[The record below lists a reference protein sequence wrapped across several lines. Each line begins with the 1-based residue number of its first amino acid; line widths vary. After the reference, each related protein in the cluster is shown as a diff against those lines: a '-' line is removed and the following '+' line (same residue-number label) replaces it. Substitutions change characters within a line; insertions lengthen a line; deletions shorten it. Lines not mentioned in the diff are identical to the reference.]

1 MNIKQNI
8 ILPVL
13 AIAGLWLMSAC
24 GENFQSDI
32 DKLNAQHGAIEGRV
46 SKLETQVATLNTQMG
61 SISAL
66 AYAVEQGFYITQVK
80 TTAEGYELTL
90 NNGKVIVLQN
100 TPGGTLVPMPA
111 VSMTQINGFYFWT
124 INGIVLTGD
133 DGQPVRAGG
142 TAPVVRFDYTLNQW
156 VISIDG
162 GVTFRNISE
171 YVSVIINDQILLQVI
186 NSYVRQ
192 YQNTIISQQ
201 VLFQIISTYIQQNY
215 KDLFSIDILNQVVDT
230 YIKEHYTRIFS
241 YELLEKIFTQ
251 YNFSYVKDN
260 IKVDK
265 LIDVIIQFIKEH
277 KEVFV
282 NNEVLYAIIT
292 NYIEVNKTTIF
303 SNQLLLEVIN
313 NFIENN
319 ENFIDVELL
328 TQVVNNYIDEHTDVV
343 FNTETIRKL
352 MTEYVRK
359 WYVQIFSQD
368 ILIRVLSTYVTEHSE
383 TIFNRTLIE
392 EVINNYI
399 QNNSAT
405 IISQDK
411 LVEIINNYLKVNS
424 TTVFNREVLI
434 EIITKYFEKNYSLY
448 IKREDIVTAINT
460 YISTHDTTLISIEV
474 IRMIMNNYLENNFRE
489 VFTKDFLQQVVTNY
503 FRTHMEIIAKYADQK
518 GKTLISDVQVTDDI
532 CTVTLSGGQTIKLVV
547 YDAMARLSKRV
558 QSIVVLPNSEGYI
571 DEGNTLKLRYLVS
584 PASMASVIANN
595 KDLLVELIATDGEG
609 SGSLDTYQ
617 TYGVQGST
625 NGILS
630 LSANMLQNAKAV
642 ALHVKDKKIAGTD
655 IMTEFAVV
663 GEVDCS
669 GIPTNPTTPTPNP
682 GTPTIKIP
690 YPNIQTEINECGNCV
705 ATLNLTGIQHPNTQE
720 WLYLY
725 GTGKPGQNV
734 WIDVDDTPRGNVVTN
749 LEDNTTMVQ
758 NDIVFTVDN
767 SGSMGQ
773 EADAIAKGIISWAS
787 MLAGKGLDVKF
798 GFVGYGGN
806 VRSQYDK
813 LVDNYGITGAMDLAS
828 SNELSDILK
837 KSTGTERT
845 KGYWG
850 DNATSL
856 KTAAAKQE
864 WSRAGGENGTQAIRF
879 ANELFSFRTSANR
892 IYVNFTDDCNYTG
905 KNSDISVEFFNDR
918 NKWPV
923 SNGTIH
929 SVISNNK
936 VTLINRSNQ
945 DNSYELPWLM
955 SEYTGGTTMFIK
967 PNASDLNLN
976 TLAVSEA
983 MTHSYTIRFLV
994 PRQLFDGNTHNVRI
1008 TVISTDN
1015 AARGVL
1021 EFSTKFEL

>member
-24 GENFQSDI
+24 GEDFQSDI
-32 DKLNAQHGAIEGRV
+32 DKLNAQHGTIEGRV
-46 SKLETQVATLNTQMG
+46 SKLETQVTTLNTQIG

-66 AYAVEQGFYITQVK
+66 AYAVEQGFYVTQVK
-80 TTAEGYELTL
+80 TTADGYELTL
-90 NNGKVIVLQN
+90 SNGKVIVLQN
-100 TPGGTLVPMPA
+100 TPDGTLVPMPA
-111 VSMTQINGFYFWT
+111 VSMTQISGLYFWT

-142 TAPVVRFDYTLNQW
+142 TAPVVRYDYTVNQW

-162 GVTFRNISE
+162 GVTFRDISE
-171 YVSVIINDQILLQVI
+171 YVSVIINDQILLKVI
-186 NSYVRQ
+186 NSYVSH

-201 VLFQIISTYIQQNY
+201 VLYQIISIYIQQNY
-215 KDLFSIDILNQVVDT
+215 KELFSINILNQVVDT

-260 IKVDK
+260 IKVDE
-265 LIDVIIQFIKEH
+265 LVSVIVQFIKDH

-292 NYIEVNKTTIF
+292 NYIEMNKTTIF
-303 SNQLLLEVIN
+303 TNELLWEVIN
-313 NFIENN
+313 NFFENN

-328 TQVVNNYIDEHTDVV
+328 TQVVNNYIDQHTDVV
-343 FNTETIRKL
+343 FNTETIKNM
-352 MTEYVRK
+352 MTDYVKK

-399 QNNSAT
+399 QNNSTT

-411 LVEIINNYLKVNS
+411 LVEIVNNYLKANS
-424 TTVFNREVLI
+424 STVFNRELLI
-434 EIITKYFEKNYSLY
+434 EIITKYFEKDYSIY
-448 IKREDIVTAINT
+448 IKREDIETAINN
-460 YISTHDTTLISIEV
+460 YISTHDTTIISIEV
-474 IRMIMNNYLENNFRE
+474 IRKIMNNYLENNFRE

-503 FRTHMEIIAKYADQK
+503 FRTHMEIIAKYADQE
-518 GKTLISDVQVTDDI
+518 GKTIISDVQVADDI
-532 CTVTLSGGQTIKLVV
+532 CTVTLSGGEIIKLVV

-558 QSIVVLPNSEGYI
+558 QSIVILPNSEGYV
-571 DEGNTLKLRYLVS
+571 DEGNTLNLRYLVS

-595 KDLLVELIATDGEG
+595 SDLSVELIVTDGGG
-609 SGSLDTYQ
+609 STDPYQ

-625 NGILS
+625 DGILS

-655 IMTEFAVV
+655 IMTEFVVV

-669 GIPTNPTTPTPNP
+669 GIPSSSVDPTPSIWSS
-682 GTPTIKIP
+682 TITIP
-690 YPNIQTEINECGNCV
+690 NPNIQTEINECGNCV
-705 ATLNLTGIQHPNTQE
+705 ATLNLTGIKHPNTQE

-725 GTGKPGQNV
+725 GTGMPGQNV
-734 WIDVDDTPRGNVVTN
+734 WIDVDDTPRGNVAIN

-767 SGSMGQ
+767 SSSMGQ
-773 EADAIAKGIISWAS
+773 EANAIATQIESWAE
-787 MLAGKGLDVKF
+787 MLIGKNLNVRF
-798 GFVGYGGN
+798 GVVGYGG
-806 VRSQYDK
+806 Y
-813 LVDNYGITGAMDLAS
+813 VDGAINLTSAS
-828 SNELSDILK
+828 SLK
-837 KSTGTERT
+837 AYLDRTTGTGRT
-845 KGYWG
+845 KGYG
-850 DNATSL
+850 GNDASTLQSYASKYP
-856 KTAAAKQE
+856 KTGSSYDSNECGAM
-864 WSRAGGENGTQAIRF
+864 AIHF
-879 ANELFSFRTSANR
+879 ADDYFDFRTGANR
-892 IYVNFTDDCNYTG
+892 IYINFTDEGNQPNGNSNYSVDWF
-905 KNSDISVEFFNDR
+905 NSQAN
-918 NKWPV
+918 WPTWK
-923 SNGTIH
+923 GTIH
-929 SVISNNK
+929 TVWSGTSVK
-936 VTLINRSNQ
+936 
-945 DNSYELPWLM
+945 EGEAPWLM
-955 SEYTGGTTMFIK
+955 SDYTGGIK
-967 PNASDLNLN
+967 MDIKSNASDLNLN
-976 TLAVSEA
+976 TLEVSEA

-994 PRQLFDGNTHNVRI
+994 PRALFDGNEHNVRI
-1008 TVISTDN
+1008 TIKSTDN

-1021 EFSTKFEL
+1021 EFNHRFEL

>member
-265 LIDVIIQFIKEH
+265 LINVIIQFIKEH

-669 GIPTNPTTPTPNP
+669 GIPSTTDATPSIWS
-682 GTPTIKIP
+682 TTITIP
-690 YPNIQTEINECGNCV
+690 YPSIQTEINECGNCV

-773 EADAIAKGIISWAS
+773 EADAIAKQILSWAD
-787 MLAGKGLDVKF
+787 MLTSKNLNVRF
-798 GFVGYGGN
+798 GVVGYGG
-806 VRSQYDK
+806 Y
-813 LVDNYGITGAMDLAS
+813 VDGAMNLTNAS
-828 SNELSDILK
+828 SLK
-837 KSTGTERT
+837 SYLDRKTGTGRT
-845 KGYWG
+845 VGFEGSDGNTLQSYAA
-850 DNATSL
+850 NYP
-856 KTAAAKQE
+856 KTGNSSDSNECGAM
-864 WSRAGGENGTQAIRF
+864 AIHF
-879 ANELFSFRTSANR
+879 ADDYFNFRTGANR
-892 IYVNFTDDCNYTG
+892 IYINFTDEGNQPNGIANYKVDWFKSQT
-905 KNSDISVEFFNDR
+905 N
-918 NKWPV
+918 WPTWK
-923 SNGTIH
+923 GTIH
-929 SVISNNK
+929 TVYSGSQSNVSGEK
-936 VTLINRSNQ
+936 
-945 DNSYELPWLM
+945 PWLM